1 MPIRAIAFDLDDTLL
16 RTDLTISDHTVDVL
30 AQASQQGILILP
42 ASGRT
47 RDSMLPAVRRIGCAD
62 AFIACN
68 GADVWGMPE
77 GGTILHGDD
86 CPLLMQE
93 LLPVAL
99 AHEVARF
106 AQERGLYCQTY
117 SPDRFFYNVENEY
130 ATSYARS
137 SSLAGECVG
146 DLTAFIRQPVTKL
159 LMMDTPERI
168 AQLLD
173 EARALFAGRAM
184 LTCSKP
190 YFLEC
195 NPLRATKGN
204 ALRWCA
210 EHFGFRMEEL
220 LAFGDSLNDVSM
232 LEAAGTGVAMGNAR
246 ADVKAMG
253 FPTCRTN
260 DEDGVANYIAEHVL
274 SQHPFT
280 AHLNGGT
287 P

>member
-16 RTDLTISDHTVDVL
+16 RSDLTVSDYTVEVL
-30 AQASQQGILILP
+30 HRAAERGIIILP

-47 RDSMLPAVRRIGCAD
+47 RDSMFPTVQRIGCAS
-62 AFIACN
+62 AFISCN
-68 GADVWGMPE
+68 GADVWELRPVSASSSPM
-77 GGTILHGDD
+77 TGDG

-93 LLPVAL
+93 LLPVDL

-106 AQERGLYCQTY
+106 AADRGVYCQSY
-117 SPDRFFYNVENEY
+117 SPSRFFFSIDNEY
-130 ATSYARS
+130 AVSYANS
-137 SSLAGECVG
+137 SSLEGEYVG
-146 DLTAFIRQPVTKL
+146 DLTAFIQKPVTKL

-168 AQLLD
+168 AALYE
-173 EARALFAGRAM
+173 EATALFAGRAS

-210 EHFGFRMEEL
+210 EHFGFTMEEL
-220 LAFGDSLNDVSM
+220 LTFGDSLNDVSM

-246 ADVKAMG
+246 EDVKAMG
-253 FPTCRTN
+253 FPLCLTN
-260 DEDGVANYIAEHVL
+260 DEDGVARYIDEYIL
-274 SQHPFT
+274 R
-280 AHLNGGT
+280 
-287 P
+287 

>member
-16 RTDLTISDHTVDVL
+16 RSDLTVSDYTVDVL
-30 AQASQQGILILP
+30 HRARARGVVILP

-47 RDSMLPAVRRIGCAD
+47 RDSMFPTVQRIGCAD
-62 AFIACN
+62 TFIACN
-68 GADVWGMPE
+68 GADVWTTNRE
-77 GGTILHGDD
+77 
-86 CPLLMQE
+86 LLMQE

-106 AQERGLYCQTY
+106 AQERGIYCQTY
-117 SPDRFFYNVENEY
+117 SPSRFYFSIDNEY
-130 ATSYARS
+130 AVSYAAS
-137 SSLAGECVG
+137 SSLEGEYVG

-168 AQLLD
+168 AALYE
-173 EARALFAGRAM
+173 EARALFGGRAS

-204 ALRWCA
+204 ALKWCA
-210 EHFGFRMEEL
+210 QHFGFAMEEL

-232 LEAAGTGVAMGNAR
+232 LEAAGTGVAMANAR
-246 ADVKAMG
+246 EDVKRMG
-253 FPTCRTN
+253 FPVCRTN
-260 DEDGVANYIAEHVL
+260 DEDGVARYIEEHIL
-274 SQHPFT
+274 R
-280 AHLNGGT
+280 
-287 P
+287 